1 MENRRPALYG
11 ALFFSLFIIYG
22 SLYPFHWQARPG
34 ALPWAD
40 LLAILLTAETESS
53 RLDFSTNVLLTVPLA
68 FCLMIFLR
76 AKTRLGAPVLSLAVL
91 VFCLLLAIAVEVL
104 QLYVPGRVPSKF
116 DVIAQGL
123 GAVIGIALWA
133 WRGEALWRLLFDWSP
148 FNQGQSRWEKLASL
162 YLIGVFSYG
171 LLPLDLT
178 LSPHDLL
185 AKWKLGRI
193 HILPFHALAGPT
205 AVLLYQYLSIVLIW
219 AVAAWLMS
227 KAKALS
233 TTSEI
238 VGRTVLAAA
247 LLELLQLFVM
257 SRNTDST
264 DVLLAAVAGLGVG
277 LLRSSRAKPLP
288 DHAPPGTLGKGQ
300 LALLIAAWSLLTM
313 ALAWYPYQPRADWST
328 LLAELAQWRAAP
340 LGLFFEAG
348 PLHAATSVLQKSLLF
363 APWGV
368 LAAWVYPREPRASGR
383 SKLASRAVLFCGLG
397 LMLIIEGGKLL
408 LDGKNSNPSNIAFE
422 LFAVWLA
429 YRWVKLLRRR
439 HRPAPLPASSSGSGR
454 PTGPV
459 STAITWPWLAL
470 PQALLLCAA
479 FATLGQ
485 LAGLPY
491 SLRALFAAE
500 SVWRLICL
508 SLAFSVAILPWAWW
522 ANLPPNRRPLAHL
535 LLLGAV
541 QPLLLYTLL
550 RIGAPEKLVF
560 DIIGT
565 PHTALP
571 REIEAGLRFAALNL
585 LLAWGMLSAH
595 RWLDAKLTQ
604 RSVTHGLLWLLAS
617 LAVALVWHWV
627 VVNAAVTD
635 NLIEL
640 MRGEGS
646 ALTTACIFAWWAL
659 LYGGALQ
666 TGRVLL
672 GLRRPTQLLTVALSA
687 LLAYWLLDAA
697 LEPILVKYGR
707 VFSAWQFLLSQ
718 DRANYAASETLPLR
732 YAVAHA
738 ISMLGLMW
746 LILPVLLNERRQ
758 PRRAAAQP
766 SRPHRKKA

>member
-11 ALFFSLFIIYG
+11 ALLFALFIIYG
-22 SLYPFHWQARPG
+22 SLYPFNWQARPG

-40 LLAILLTAETESS
+40 LLAILFTAETESS

-76 AKTRLGAPVLSLAVL
+76 AKTRLGGAMLSVAVL
-91 VFCLLLAIAVEVL
+91 LFCLLLAMAVEVA
-104 QLYVPGRVPSKF
+104 QLYVPGRVPSRY

-123 GAVIGIALWA
+123 GAAIGIGLWA
-133 WRGEALWRLLFDWSP
+133 WRGEALWRLMFDWSTLK
-148 FNQGQSRWEKLASL
+148 QSQSRWEKLASL
-162 YLIGVFSYG
+162 YLIGVFGYG

-185 AKWKLGRI
+185 AKWRFGRI

-205 AVLLYQYLSIVLIW
+205 AVLLYQYLSVMLIW
-219 AVAAWLMS
+219 AVAAWLIS
-227 KAKALS
+227 KAKVLS
-233 TTSEI
+233 TTTEI

-257 SRNTDST
+257 SRSTDST

-277 LLRSSRAKPLP
+277 LLRPRSATPQ
-288 DHAPPGTLGKGQ
+288 PGSLSTLGRGQ
-300 LALLIAAWSLLTM
+300 LTLLIAAWSLLTM
-313 ALAWYPYQPRADWST
+313 ALAWYPYQPRANWST

-340 LGLFFEAG
+340 LGAYFETG
-348 PLHAATSVLQKSLLF
+348 LLYAATSVLQKSLLF
-363 APWGV
+363 APWGA
-368 LAAWVYPREPRASGR
+368 LAAWVYPREPSATGR
-383 SKLASRAVLFCGLG
+383 SKLASRIVLICGLS

-408 LDGKNSNPSNIAFE
+408 LDGKASNPSNIAFE

-439 HRPAPLPASSSGSGR
+439 HSAERPASSSHTKP

-491 SLRALFAAE
+491 SLRALFATE

-522 ANLPPNRRPLAHL
+522 ASLAPSRRSLPKFLMFGL
-535 LLLGAV
+535 V

-550 RIGAPEKLVF
+550 RMGAPEKLVF

-565 PHTALP
+565 PNTGLP

-595 RWLDAKLTQ
+595 RWLGAKLGQ
-604 RSVTHGLLWLLAS
+604 RSVTHGLLWLLATV
-617 LAVALVWHWV
+617 ATALVWHGV

-640 MRGEGS
+640 MGGEGS
-646 ALTTACIFAWWAL
+646 AITTACIFAWWAL

-672 GLRRPTQLLTVALSA
+672 GLRPPTQLLGVALSA

-718 DRANYAASETLPLR
+718 DRAHYAASETLPLR

-738 ISMLGLMW
+738 ISMLGLIW
-746 LILPVLLNERRQ
+746 LILPVLLSERRQ
-758 PRRAAAQP
+758 
-766 SRPHRKKA
+766 SRTLC